1 MIELT
6 LAKSEDGIKINK
18 YLKKV
23 LPSIPDSLLYKLFR
37 KKYFK
42 INDKVS
48 KGTETI
54 HVGDKI
60 KLFLS
65 DDTYKKYRKCE
76 KAVVKESK
84 SNKSF
89 DKNQIIYEDDNVII
103 FNKPVGLLSQGDT
116 KDSISANSILCDY
129 IKKEKNELFAG
140 SIVNRLDRNTEG
152 IIIFAKTYIASREI
166 SKMIKEGN
174 LEKHYKTLVNGVV
187 KKDEEMLTHLFK
199 KDEKNNK
206 AIIKET
212 KSKIDGY
219 TEVKL
224 IYKVIKRYKESTL
237 LDINLLSG
245 KSHQIRAQL
254 AYIGYPIICDK
265 KYMDSETYKK
275 NVEKYKKVSQELTC
289 YMIKF
294 GKFDNEI
301 LDNISNKKF
310 VI

>member
-1 MIELT
+1 MKELT
-6 LAKSEDGIKINK
+6 LTKSEDGIKINK

-48 KGTETI
+48 KGTETV
-54 HVGDKI
+54 HDGDKI

-65 DDTYKKYRKCE
+65 DDTYKKYE
-76 KAVVKESK
+76 KNEKSTLKDSK
-84 SNKSF
+84 KHKDF
-89 DKNQIIYEDDNVII
+89 DKKQIVYEDDNVII

-116 KDSISANSILCDY
+116 KDSISVNSILCDY
-129 IKKEKNELFAG
+129 IKNERNVLFAG
-140 SIVNRLDRNTEG
+140 SIVNRLDRNTNG

-187 KKDEEMLTHLFK
+187 KKDEETLTHLYK

-206 AIIKET
+206 AIIREAKG
-212 KSKIDGY
+212 KLDGY
-219 TEVKL
+219 NEVKL
-224 IYKVIKRYKESTL
+224 IYKVIKRYKDSTL

-254 AYIGYPIICDK
+254 AYIGHPIICDK
-265 KYMDSETYKK
+265 KYMDIETYKA

-294 GKFDNEI
+294 GKFDNET
-301 LDNISNKKF
+301 LKDISNKKF
-310 VI
+310 VL